1 MKVDILGNA
10 RKAAEIAAKLR
21 VDLYSD
27 TNSKPTAGM
36 RKAMAEAECGN
47 EQALE
52 DPTTNR
58 LQERVAE
65 LVGKEAAVYL
75 PSGTM
80 CNEIAYRVWARQGD
94 AIVMDKTGHALLF
107 ETGGPAALSG
117 LMITTIDSPQGIFN
131 GDDVR
136 KAVANPGR
144 HSPRPKIVNI
154 ENTSNLGGGRIWPI
168 DSIKEVADTA
178 HDLDIIAHM
187 DGARLMNA
195 VVESNSSAADFS
207 APVDSVWI
215 DFSKGLGCPI
225 GGVLA
230 GPADFIDEAFRIK
243 HQFGGALRQ
252 SGMVTAACNYALDHH
267 VDRLRDDHDN
277 ARKLH
282 AGLQEIQG
290 VTLQNDVCETNL
302 VFFDVGGTGI
312 NARDVAA
319 QLLDRGIR
327 IGAQTETRMRAVTHL
342 DVSSDDIDF
351 TLTALREILAN

>member
-1 MKVDILGNA
+1 MKVDLLGNA
-10 RKAAEIAAKLR
+10 RKAAEIAGKLR

-58 LQERVAE
+58 LQERVAD
-65 LVGKEAAVYL
+65 LLGKEAAVFL

-94 AIVMDKTGHALLF
+94 AIVMDKTGHALLY

-117 LMITTIDSPQGIFN
+117 LMITTIDSPFGIFS

-144 HSPRPKIVNI
+144 HSPRPKVVNI

-168 DSIKEVADTA
+168 ENVRDVADTA
-178 HDLDIIAHM
+178 HELNMFAHM

-195 VVESNSSAADFS
+195 VVESNASASDFTQ
-207 APVDSVWI
+207 PVDSVWI

-267 VDRLRDDHDN
+267 VERLRDDHDN

-282 AGLQEIQG
+282 AGLKEIKG
-290 VTLQNDVCETNL
+290 VTVQNDVCETNL

-312 NARDVAA
+312 DARDVAA
-319 QLLDRGIR
+319 RLLERGIR
-327 IGAQTETRMRAVTHL
+327 IGAQTETRMRAVTHIG
-342 DVSSDDIDF
+342 VSTDDIDL
-351 TLTALREILAN
+351 TLSTLREILS

>member
-1 MKVDILGNA
+1 MKVDLLGSA
-10 RKAAEIAAKLR
+10 RKAAEIAGKLK

-52 DPTTNR
+52 DPNTNR

-65 LVGKEAAVYL
+65 LLGKEAAVFL

-94 AIVMDKTGHALLF
+94 AIVMDKTGHALLY

-117 LMITTIDSPQGIFN
+117 LMITTIDSPQGIF
-131 GDDVR
+131 GAEDVR
-136 KAVANPGR
+136 AAVANPGR

-168 DSIKEVADTA
+168 ETITEVAATA
-178 HDLDIIAHM
+178 HELDMVAHM

-195 VVESNSSAADFS
+195 VVERNSKASDFTQ
-207 APVDSVWI
+207 PVDSVWI

-230 GPADFIDEAFRIK
+230 GPADFINEAFRIK

-252 SGMVTAACNYALDHH
+252 SGLVTSACNYALDHH
-267 VDRLRDDHDN
+267 VERLKDDHEN
-277 ARKLH
+277 ARTLH
-282 AGLQEIQG
+282 AGLKEMKG
-290 VTLQNDVCETNL
+290 VTVQNDVCETNL

-312 NARDVAA
+312 NARDIAA
-319 QLLDRGIR
+319 QLLERGIR
-327 IGAQTETRMRAVTHL
+327 IGAQTDTRMRAVTHIG
-342 DVSSDDIDF
+342 VSADDIQL
-351 TLTALREILAN
+351 TLSALRELLG

>member
-1 MKVDILGNA
+1 MKVDLLGNA
-10 RKAAEIAAKLR
+10 RTAADIASKLR

-52 DPTTNR
+52 DPTTNL

-65 LVGKEAAVYL
+65 LLGKEAAVYL

-94 AIVMDKTGHALLF
+94 AIVMDKTGHALLY

-117 LMITTIDSPQGIFN
+117 LMITTIDSPQGIFG

-136 KAVANPGR
+136 AAVADPGR

-154 ENTSNLGGGRIWPI
+154 ENTSNLGGGRIWPLEKI
-168 DSIKEVADTA
+168 AEVSAVA
-178 HDLDIIAHM
+178 HELDMVAHM

-195 VVESNSSAADFS
+195 VVESNSKASDFTD
-207 APVDSVWI
+207 PVDSVWI

-230 GPADFIDEAFRIK
+230 GPADFINEAFRIK

-267 VDRLRDDHDN
+267 VERLRDDHEN
-277 ARKLH
+277 ARRLH
-282 AGLQEIQG
+282 AGLQEIKG
-290 VTLQNDVCETNL
+290 IKVQNDVCETNL
-302 VFFDVGGTGI
+302 VFFEVGGTGV
-312 NARDVAA
+312 NARDIAS
-319 QLLDRGIR
+319 QLLERGIR
-327 IGAQTETRMRAVTHL
+327 VGAQTPTRMRAVTHI
-342 DVSSDDIDF
+342 DVSTDDIDL
-351 TLTALREILAN
+351 TLAALREILL

>member
-94 AIVMDKTGHALLF
+94 AIIMDKTGHALLF

-117 LMITTIDSPQGIFN
+117 LMITTIDSPNGIFS
-131 GDDVR
+131 GADVR
-136 KAVANPGR
+136 AAERTLAAATARIGVAKADYFPQITLVGAVSASAQTLSGVGGDGSFGYGVGPSIAWSGFDI
-144 HSPRPKIVNI
+144 PRVRAQVK
-154 ENTSNLGGGRIWPI
+154 
-168 DSIKEVADTA
+168 
-178 HDLDIIAHM
+178 
-187 DGARLMNA
+187 
-195 VVESNSSAADFS
+195 AADAHAEAAFAAYEQTVLVALEETRTALS
-207 APVDSVWI
+207 AYGRERVRFNALNAAAATAREAAS
-215 DFSKGLGCPI
+215 
-225 GGVLA
+225 LA
-230 GPADFIDEAFRIK
+230 RERFDAGADDFIDVLDAEGRQLAAEASLAESQSAVASRYINVYLAL
-243 HQFGGALRQ
+243 GAGWR
-252 SGMVTAACNYALDHH
+252 SEPSIHEVKA
-267 VDRLRDDHDN
+267 
-277 ARKLH
+277 
-282 AGLQEIQG
+282 
-290 VTLQNDVCETNL
+290 
-302 VFFDVGGTGI
+302 
-312 NARDVAA
+312 
-319 QLLDRGIR
+319 
-327 IGAQTETRMRAVTHL
+327 
-342 DVSSDDIDF
+342 
-351 TLTALREILAN
+351 

>member
-1 MKVDILGNA
+1 MKADLLGNA
-10 RKAAEIAAKLR
+10 RKAAEIAGNLR

-52 DPTTNR
+52 DPTTNL

-65 LVGKEAAVYL
+65 LLGKEAAVFL

-94 AIVMDKTGHALLF
+94 AIVMDKTGHALLY

-117 LMITTIDSPQGIFN
+117 LMITTIDSPFGIFG
-131 GDDVR
+131 GDEVR
-136 KAVANPGR
+136 AAVANPGR
-144 HSPRPKIVNI
+144 HSPRPRIVNI

-168 DSIKEVADTA
+168 ETIREVADTA
-178 HDLDIIAHM
+178 HDLGMVAHM
-187 DGARLMNA
+187 DGARLLNA
-195 VVESNSSAADFS
+195 VVESNAEASDFTE
-207 APVDSVWI
+207 PVDSVWI

-230 GPADFIDEAFRIK
+230 GPADFINEAFRIK

-267 VDRLRDDHDN
+267 VKRLKDDHDN

-282 AGLQEIQG
+282 AGLQEIKG
-290 VTLQNDVCETNL
+290 VEVQNEACETNL
-302 VFFDVGGTGI
+302 VFFDVGGTGVD
-312 NARDVAA
+312 ARDIAA
-319 QLLDRGIR
+319 RLLEQGIR
-327 IGAQTETRMRAVTHL
+327 IGAQTETRMRAVTHIG
-342 DVSSDDIDF
+342 VNSDDIDL
-351 TLTALREILAN
+351 TLTALREILS

>member
-1 MKVDILGNA
+1 MKVDLLGNA
-10 RKAAEIAAKLR
+10 RKAADIAGKLR

-52 DPTTNR
+52 DPTTNL

-65 LVGKEAAVYL
+65 LLGKEAAVFL

-94 AIVMDKTGHALLF
+94 AIVMDKTGHALLY

-117 LMITTIDSPQGIFN
+117 LMITTIDSPYGIFR

-136 KAVANPGR
+136 GAVSNPGR
-144 HSPRPKIVNI
+144 HSPRPRIVNI

-168 DSIKEVADTA
+168 ETIREVADTA
-178 HDLDIIAHM
+178 HELDMVAHM
-187 DGARLMNA
+187 DGARLLNA
-195 VVESNSSAADFS
+195 VVESNAEASDFTQ
-207 APVDSVWI
+207 PVDSVWI

-230 GPADFIDEAFRIK
+230 GPVDFINEAFRIK

-267 VDRLRDDHDN
+267 VARLKEDHDN

-282 AGLQEIQG
+282 AALREIKG
-290 VTLQNDVCETNL
+290 IEVQNETCETNL
-302 VFFDVGGTGI
+302 VFFDVGGTGVD
-312 NARDVAA
+312 ARDIAA
-319 QLLDRGIR
+319 KLLEQGIR
-327 IGAQTETRMRAVTHL
+327 IGAQTETRMRAVTHIG
-342 DVSSDDIDF
+342 VSTDDIDL
-351 TLTALREILAN
+351 TLAALREILA

>member
-1 MKVDILGNA
+1 MKVDLLGNA
-10 RKAAEIAAKLR
+10 RKAAEIAGKLR

-65 LVGKEAAVYL
+65 LLGMEAAVFL

-117 LMITTIDSPQGIFN
+117 LMITTIDSPEGIFS

-136 KAVANPGR
+136 AAVANPGR
-144 HSPRPKIVNI
+144 HSPRPKVVNI
-154 ENTSNLGGGRIWPI
+154 ENTSNLGGGKIWPI
-168 DSIKEVADTA
+168 ETIRDVADTA
-178 HDLDIIAHM
+178 HALDMYAHM

-195 VVESNSSAADFS
+195 VVESNATASDFTQ
-207 APVDSVWI
+207 PVDSVWI

-267 VDRLRDDHDN
+267 VARLHDDHEN

-282 AGLQEIQG
+282 AGLRDIDG
-290 VTLQNDVCETNL
+290 VTVQNDACETNL

-319 QLLDRGIR
+319 QLLERGIR
-327 IGAQTETRMRAVTHL
+327 IGAQTDTRMRAVTHI
-342 DVSSDDIDF
+342 DVSTDDIDL
-351 TLTALREILAN
+351 TLSALRDILG